1 MSMDNLSKLEYDAPH
16 EKWSASSRIHRQS
29 WAQCVS
35 ASAERLGVPKERT
48 KSMQPGLLLIIQE
61 QRQDE
66 RGVEAWVTVPS
77 PTTYVPTWER
87 DVMRIRLTLQEVP
100 TTDYAEGEDAWTVL
114 PSDITYQETLL
125 GQLSKPL
132 RLAYHAAI
140 RKAAN
145 KRRTALVKVVALDL
159 TTKDSHMQGCASMCG
174 FFSFM
179 PPYWRV
185 RARYHG
191 V

>member
-16 EKWSASSRIHRQS
+16 KSGLHRAEYTSNRGHNACWHLQS
-29 WAQCVS
+29 GLVC
-35 ASAERLGVPKERT
+35 LKERT

-66 RGVEAWVTVPS
+66 RGVEVWVTVPS
-77 PTTYVPTWER
+77 STTYVPTWER
-87 DVMRIRLTLQEVP
+87 DVMSIRLALQDVP
-100 TTDYAEGEDAWTVL
+100 TPVYVEGEEAWTVL
-114 PSDITYQETLL
+114 PSDIIDQQTLL
-125 GQLSKPL
+125 GQLSIPL

-145 KRRTALVKVVALDL
+145 KLRKALVKVVALDL
-159 TTKDSHMQGCASMCG
+159 TTKDSHMQGWASMWFLFIYATILEG
-174 FFSFM
+174 
-179 PPYWRV
+179 
-185 RARYHG
+185 ARHHD